1 MHKTFLHLVRRFAS
15 DTRGSISIEVAIIV
29 PILLWAFVAMW
40 VFFDAYKTRS
50 TTEKAAFTISD
61 MLSRETN
68 AINDDYLTS
77 AKKLFD
83 LLAHSDPASGLRVTV
98 VSYSGALEDYV
109 FKWSKVRGN
118 INAMTG
124 ADMADL
130 VDHLPAMAAGESLI
144 IVETVSTYDP
154 PLKVGLGSLKMDTF
168 IFTRPRFAPQLV
180 WSS

>member
-1 MHKTFLHLVRRFAS
+1 MGNKFLRLARQFAV
-15 DTRGSISIEVAIIV
+15 DVRGSVSVEVAIILPV
-29 PILLWAFVAMW
+29 LLWAFVAMW

-68 AINDDYLTS
+68 SIDDTYLTS
-77 AKKLFD
+77 AKTLFD
-83 LLAHSDPASGLRVTV
+83 MLASSDSESGLRVTV
-98 VSYSGALEDYV
+98 ISYSIAEQDYV
-109 FKWSKVRGN
+109 FKWSQVKGN

-124 ADMADL
+124 ADMDDL
-130 VDHLPAMAAGESLI
+130 DGMLPNMSAGETLI
-144 IVETVSTYDP
+144 IVETTSTYDP
-154 PLKVGLGSLKMDTF
+154 PLDVGLGELKMDTF